1 MKKLKLFVIVCL
13 LLMASTGYSWDEGTG
28 TGTVTVVDALDSTS
42 ATSALSANQGK
53 VLNDG
58 KAASY
63 GTLTN
68 GKWCTTNGTTVACT
82 QDTPA
87 PAAGSTSLVTY
98 GPTAVQTASCVAN
111 ALTFTPTAAYGF
123 INATITQPDAANC
136 AVTMEETGAV
146 EGARV
151 VIYNASDAA
160 AKTLTFT
167 TTAGKILL
175 IQGSPFVMAITESLE
190 LQYKSNQWVE
200 VARSSGTFGLASLTL
215 GGIILGDS
223 TPDAA
228 GELGYDSNVMKYY
241 DNVGSKTLATTADL
255 TAGSLDWVTTGTISG
270 RLKTVV
276 YSADGTLNVTT
287 AQAQAGTFF
296 INTYAGTQLMTLPA
310 AGAGMAVCL
319 KNGQGNARA
328 LQVHSDATDYIVMST
343 GARTSAST
351 DYYQAAAASATNQ
364 ICLVAF
370 DDTDW
375 HVTSERGTWAEE

>member
-1 MKKLKLFVIVCL
+1 VCL

-58 KAASY
+58 KA
-63 GTLTN
+63 
-68 GKWCTTNGTTVACT
+68 
-82 QDTPA
+82 
-87 PAAGSTSLVTY
+87 PAAGSTSLITT
-98 GPTAVQTASCVAN
+98 GPPPIIAVNCTDSGTSPAKG
-111 ALTFTPTAAYGF
+111 ALTLTV
-123 INATITQPDAANC
+123 PDARGIVNW
-136 AVTMEETGAV
+136 AVTNLDADGCDITISETGATAGQQLKIFNV
-146 EGARV
+146 
-151 VIYNASDAA
+151 SAA
-160 AKTLTFT
+160 NTITFT
-167 TTAGKILL
+167 TVADQQVLVY
-175 IQGSPFVMAITESLE
+175 GSPKTFAATESIQFFYTGSLWRHNGE
-190 LQYKSNQWVE
+190 TS
-200 VARSSGTFGLASLTL
+200 ATFGMTINDGAAQFASATASKGTMKVLLSGSTNATLTTL
-215 GGIILGDS
+215 VFAQTDNR
-223 TPDAA
+223 TVTMPDATA
-228 GELGYDSNVMKYY
+228 
-241 DNVGSKTLATTADL
+241 TLATTADL